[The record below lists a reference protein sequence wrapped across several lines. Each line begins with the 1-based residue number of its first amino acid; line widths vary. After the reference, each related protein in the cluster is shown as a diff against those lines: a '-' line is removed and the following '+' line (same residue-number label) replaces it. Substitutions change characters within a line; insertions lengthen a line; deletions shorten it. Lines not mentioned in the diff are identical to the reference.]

1 MARRKRSK
9 TIVTVLLSAVWLAV
23 VIGGLYVS
31 ITQWS
36 QYGLFGIGG
45 VVIAVGMLAAFV
57 FDKLP
62 KRAQEKG
69 AARAFSKYLT
79 GALILGAV
87 LVLVAVLSEAIRKR
101 AVGPIVIVGFFT
113 VVFVRIFIDYVKDMR
128 KPKRKRRSRA
138 KGQADDGG
146 DSESDEGVS
155 SG

>member
-31 ITQWS
+31 ITRWS

-45 VVIAVGMLAAFV
+45 VVIAVGMLVAFV

-62 KRAQEKG
+62 KRTQEKG
-69 AARAFSKYLT
+69 GAREFSKYLT
-79 GALILGAV
+79 GAIILGAV
-87 LVLVAVLSEAIRKR
+87 LVLVAVLVEAIREG
-101 AVGPIVIVGFFT
+101 AVAPIVIIGFFA
-113 VVFVRIFIDYVKDMR
+113 VVFIRIFIDYVKDMR

-146 DSESDEGVS
+146 DSEIG
-155 SG
+155 